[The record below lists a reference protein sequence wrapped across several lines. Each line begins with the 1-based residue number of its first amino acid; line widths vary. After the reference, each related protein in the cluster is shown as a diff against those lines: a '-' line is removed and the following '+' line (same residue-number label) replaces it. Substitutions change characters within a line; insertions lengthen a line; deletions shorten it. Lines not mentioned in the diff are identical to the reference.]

1 MMLQLLNSLLCLFVL
16 SDDIIFFLVVIIY
29 KPISLIIYLIT
40 YVQPNQLKMHVFI
53 IILDVLYMDLLYIH
67 TYIHTYIH
75 IYIHT
80 YIHTYIHIYTH
91 TYIHTY
97 THTYIYTWYIHIY
110 THIHTYIYTHIHI
123 YTWYIILILYTCIIY
138 EIICVYFNFFQ
149 CFK

>member
-75 IYIHT
+75 IYTHTYIHI
-80 YIHTYIHIYTH
+80 YIHTYIHIY
-91 TYIHTY
+91 IHIYMHARMHAY
-97 THTYIYTWYIHIY
+97 THTH
-110 THIHTYIYTHIHI
+110 THIHTHTHNTYI
-123 YTWYIILILYTCIIY
+123 CIMITY
-138 EIICVYFNFFQ
+138 H
-149 CFK
+149 